1 MKNEDHE
8 NEDRSLKTPENDK
21 EDAEVF
27 FFTSFLRSKIHV
39 KFFEKK
45 GNSTFKEF
53 W

>member
-27 FFTSFLRSKIHV
+27 LYLFRKIKDSRLIFFW
-39 KFFEKK
+39 KK
-45 GNSTFKEF
+45 GQ
-53 W
+53 

>member
-27 FFTSFLRSKIHV
+27 FTSFLRSKIHV

-45 GNSTFKEF
+45 GQ
-53 W
+53 